1 VVIMKVILNYTSKAK
16 MLIAN
21 TFLNH
26 THKFDLFIINLLED
40 IFALSHI
47 DKKTL
52 TCIMYNV

>member
-1 VVIMKVILNYTSKAK
+1 MKVILNYTSKAK